1 MGRPVLEAETVWE
14 LVRRRAEVS
23 QDVPMLL
30 DAGGRR
36 VTFSE
41 FAVQAER
48 VAAGLQALGVG
59 PGTTVAWQLPT
70 RIDTV
75 LLSMALARLGA
86 VQNPILHIYRER
98 EVGAVLTRSTPE
110 LFLVPGTWRGFDFA
124 AMAGAICDQLPRPP
138 KVMLVDE
145 LPVGDPAGLPAPP
158 ATGGDVRWVYYT
170 SGTTSE

>member
-1 MGRPVLEAETVWE
+1 MTADALLEAPTIWA
-14 LVRRRAEVS
+14 LVQDRARLS
-23 QDVPMLL
+23 GDRPMLL
-30 DAGGRR
+30 DTEGGRL
-36 VTFSE
+36 TFADVE
-41 FAVQAER
+41 AQAER

-98 EVGAVLTRSTPE
+98 EVGAVLARSTPE

-124 AMAGAICDQLPRPP
+124 AMAGAICDQLPKPP
-138 KVMLVDE
+138 KVMVVDE
-145 LPVGDPAGLPAPP
+145 LPVADPAGLPAPP
-158 ATGGDVRWVYYT
+158 
-170 SGTTSE
+170 